1 MKHARIFLF
10 IIFFTIPLYAANQT
24 QNLHRYI
31 WANFNHAQGNL
42 DVAQQ
47 WYDEIFSNKDT
58 SMDMY
63 KGYIALLR
71 DQGKFQQIVALIP
84 KLELNKSFS
93 EDPVIQLI
101 LIQALEKD
109 GERDKAVERLIK
121 ANNAHKENQEI
132 AFFTAN
138 MYMQR
143 KEPKNALIVIENFL
157 ENAPNKPN
165 NFIFHFLKAQ
175 ILVHLNQ
182 KDHALEQIK
191 QCIQMHP
198 SFEKGWLLY
207 SMLHEEKDNLK
218 EAIKGYTTYLDLS
231 GGNKEVEKHLL
242 SLVLKEK
249 MLSQKTKSVKIN
261 EQELKQVL
269 SLFEQ
274 KRFQEALEHL
284 DKHINNK
291 YNPDKPHLNIELKNC
306 CDRTKFKCAHNIITT
321 PVFITEK
328 DVVTELLAQR
338 EMSSL

>member
-1 MKHARIFLF
+1 MKHTL
-10 IIFFTIPLYAANQT
+10 IILCIILTIPISAADQA

-31 WANFNHAQGNL
+31 WANFNHAQGNF
-42 DVAQQ
+42 DVAQK
-47 WYDEIFSNKDT
+47 WYDEIFSNKNT
-58 SMDMY
+58 TLDMY

-71 DQGKFQQIVALIP
+71 DQGKFHQIVALIP
-84 KLELNKSFS
+84 KLELNTSFS

-101 LIQALEKD
+101 LIQALEKAD
-109 GERDKAVERLIK
+109 QRDKAVERLIK
-121 ANNAHKENQEI
+121 ANNVHKENQEI
-132 AFFTAN
+132 AFFAAN

-157 ENAPNKPN
+157 ENTPNKPN

-182 KDHALEQIK
+182 KDQALEQIK

-207 SMLHEEKDNLK
+207 SMLHEEKNNFK
-218 EAIKGYTTYLDLS
+218 EAIKGYTTYLDIS

-242 SLVLKEK
+242 SLVLKQK
-249 MLSQKTKSVKIN
+249 MLSEKTKSVKVN
-261 EQELKQVL
+261 EQALKQVL

-274 KRFQEALEHL
+274 KRFQDALEYL

-291 YNPDKPHLNIELKNC
+291 HNPDKPERNIKLENC
-306 CDRTKFKCAHNIITT
+306 DDKTHFKCAYNAIIT
-321 PVFITEK
+321 PVFISEK
-328 DVVTELLAQR
+328 DVVTELLARR